1 MNISIQKNSRD
12 FLAALAVVFGVCAA
26 TGVGAQELP
35 DRPIM
40 NKKPEPTDKSKPR
53 SGTRDGPT
61 TVQVPILMLV
71 PVEVSTDLERKGC
84 WVKFYEKKNYEGDSL
99 TLAGPLNLPRLIGP
113 FGSDWENKVRSLK
126 TGPRAGVTIYDNRDF
141 RDQNKFIEANG
152 SVPDMSEKM
161 GFFDD
166 FRSMMLSCK

>member
-1 MNISIQKNSRD
+1 MNISIQKNSRK
-12 FLAALAVVFGVCAA
+12 FLAALALAFGVCIAS
-26 TGVGAQELP
+26 GVSAQDSS

-40 NKKPEPTDKSKPR
+40 NKKPVPEDKSKQT
-53 SGTRDGPT
+53 GTKDGQVT
-61 TVQVPILMLV
+61 IQVPILMLV
-71 PVEVSTDLERKGC
+71 PVEVSADLERKGC

-152 SVPDMSEKM
+152 NVPDMSEKM